1 MALHRLLDISN
12 GTSRTLATS
21 LMAILVC
28 IEPYVMICGR
38 IVCAQSDDR
47 IYDYV
52 GCLYPEGMGK
62 SDELIFFDRDAIEEL
77 YFIGYQDEYELT
89 YRTEILDQLGELKV
103 EDGEL
108 VEV

>member
-1 MALHRLLDISN
+1 MMEEKKNYRGLLPLGSVVK
-12 GTSRTLATS
+12 LEE
-21 LMAILVC
+21 V
-28 IEPYVMICGR
+28 EPYIMICGR
-38 IVCAQSDDR
+38 ILCTQSDDR

-62 SDELIFFDRDAIEEL
+62 SDELVFFDRDAIEEL
-77 YFIGYQDEYELT
+77 YFIGFQDEYEMT

-103 EDGEL
+103 QDGEL